1 MEFEQHC
8 KGNEER
14 LNRLQKDVLVA
25 KQLYDEYVKLPIS
38 DRHYQS
44 MEGMVE
50 LKQRVNELEE
60 ENRELRG
67 LLLKVYDFMKQFVV
81 NGMTLLDKFLE
92 TVGVRTRQFFSDK
105 NR

>member
-14 LNRLQKDVLVA
+14 LDRLQKDVLVA

-50 LKQRVNELEE
+50 PKQRVNELEE
-60 ENRELRG
+60 ERVASKYIMFCEFIEKNA
-67 LLLKVYDFMKQFVV
+67 
-81 NGMTLLDKFLE
+81 FL
-92 TVGVRTRQFFSDK
+92 
-105 NR
+105 